1 MTLDSTDKDILNAIL
16 WDAKSSLQQVA
27 KKLHIPL
34 STLHHRIKRFE
45 ELKVIT
51 RYEAKIDYSKIGR
64 PIEAFVLVEAMNVL
78 PSGKKIYQQ
87 DLLEELRKIESV
99 EEGYII
105 TGTADLMARVR
116 VKDLDELN
124 ELITYRLRKI
134 DGVGATQ
141 TMMVL
146 KESNHKPLV

>member
-1 MTLDSTDKDILNAIL
+1 MELDSVDRGILNAIL
-16 WDAKSSLQQVA
+16 WEAKMPLQNIA

-34 STLHHRIKRFE
+34 STLHHRLKRFE

-51 RYEAKIDYSKIGR
+51 RYEAKIDYVKIGR
-64 PIEAFVLVEAMNVL
+64 PIESFILVEAMNML
-78 PSGKKIYQQ
+78 PSGKKVYQQ
-87 DLLEELRKIESV
+87 EILEELKKFDAV
-99 EEGYII
+99 EEAYII

-124 ELITYRLRKI
+124 DLITVRLRKI
-134 DGVGATQ
+134 DGIGATQ

-146 KESNHKPLV
+146 KESGHKPTI